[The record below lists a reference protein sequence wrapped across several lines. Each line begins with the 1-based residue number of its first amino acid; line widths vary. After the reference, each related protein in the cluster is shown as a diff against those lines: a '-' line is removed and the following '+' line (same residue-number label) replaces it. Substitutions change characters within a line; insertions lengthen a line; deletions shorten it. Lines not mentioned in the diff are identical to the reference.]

1 MFACKTSSREAE
13 ALHAFGPEIMTRSRG
28 RTAAWTQSLDSS
40 FESLAHS
47 SPRGELKG
55 FSSSNVRTPTF
66 QSDESQEGA
75 TVWAS
80 EGEEER
86 EERGQSERQMG
97 EGACGARR
105 GAPRPGD
112 LPPTA
117 QRIDNLWFGLCF

>member
-1 MFACKTSSREAE
+1 M
-13 ALHAFGPEIMTRSRG
+13 
-28 RTAAWTQSLDSS
+28 
-40 FESLAHS
+40 
-47 SPRGELKG
+47 
-55 FSSSNVRTPTF
+55 RTPTF

-112 LPPTA
+112 LPRELTT
-117 QRIDNLWFGLCF
+117 FGLVSASRYCL